1 MRAPILFASA
11 LALGLFAACGNS
23 NPDPKTAGPESS
35 ASASTPASTSAPVAS
50 SAEPATS
57 TSAVASVAPS
67 ASTPKWDGMGKEER
81 INVMKTVVMPKMGEL
96 FKGHDA
102 KKFKEISCKTC
113 HGPGAKDGN
122 FKMPNAG
129 LPKLDPKDGF
139 KKHMDKAHA
148 GITKFMMEKVV
159 PEMAGI
165 LGKPVYDPATHTGFG
180 CGGCHV
186 IQM

>member
-1 MRAPILFASA
+1 MRAPLLLSSTLVI
-11 LALGLFAACGNS
+11 GLFVACGGG
-23 NPDPKTAGPESS
+23 NPDPKTAGPEGSTS
-35 ASASTPASTSAPVAS
+35 ASASSAAPVAS
-50 SAEPATS
+50 SAEPVAS

-67 ASTPKWDGMGKEER
+67 ASATAPKWEGMGKEER
-81 INVMKTVVMPKMGEL
+81 INLMKTVVMPKMGEL
-96 FKGHDA
+96 FKAHDA
-102 KKFKEISCKTC
+102 KKFKEVTCKTC

-129 LPKLDPKDGF
+129 LPKLNAKDGF

-148 GITKFMMEKVV
+148 DITKFMMTKVV

-165 LGKPVYDPATHTGFG
+165 LGKPVYDPATHAGFG

-186 IQM
+186 ME

>member
-1 MRAPILFASA
+1 MRAPLLLSSTLVI
-11 LALGLFAACGNS
+11 GLFVACGGG
-23 NPDPKTAGPESS
+23 NPDPKTAGPEGSTS
-35 ASASTPASTSAPVAS
+35 ASASSAAPVAS
-50 SAEPATS
+50 SAEPVAS

-67 ASTPKWDGMGKEER
+67 ASATAPKWDGMGKEER
-81 INVMKTVVMPKMGEL
+81 INVMKTMVMPKMGEL
-96 FKGHDA
+96 FKAHDG
-102 KKFKEISCKTC
+102 KKFKEITCKTC

-129 LPKLDPKDGF
+129 LPKLNAKDGF

-148 GITKFMMEKVV
+148 DITKFMMTKVV

-186 IQM
+186 ME